1 MTDKEIREMQRRIDE
16 GIRQAQERLWERAR
30 FNRQSLVVVQDGEIR
45 EVVPECENN
54 NAPSPTI
61 SDPLRTSTRP

>member
-1 MTDKEIREMQRRIDE
+1 MTDKEIREMQRRSDE

-30 FNRQSLVVVQDGEIR
+30 FNHQSLVVVQDGEIR
-45 EVVPECENN
+45 EVVPESENN
-54 NAPSPTI
+54 NAPTSTM